1 MATEPVDHDSPA
13 APADDDRTAEIL
25 AEAQRRV
32 AEHNLPASNGPNP
45 RTVRRLN
52 RGVYWLA
59 VHWVGFFNL
68 LILLYVGGTILAPVL
83 MHLGAERGG
92 NALYAFYRPFCHQYP
107 FRSFFLF
114 GESAIQPL
122 QEPIPLNEMT
132 VLSRFVGDPQVGYKI
147 AFCQRDVAIYGMMV
161 VAGVIYGLLRRIRRD
176 PHSGPHSGTGGGS
189 RRIPPLPLWLYFAFG
204 ILPMLLDGGVQ
215 WLSYALWQFIPG
227 LLDQPFETI
236 PAMRVLTGALFGFGV
251 VAVGYP
257 YLAEYFDDVLLTLE
271 KKYGW

>member
-1 MATEPVDHDSPA
+1 MATEPVDRDPPT

-32 AEHNLPASNGPNP
+32 ADHELPASNGPNP

-59 VHWVGFFNL
+59 AHWVGFFNL
-68 LILLYVGGTILAPVL
+68 LILLYVGGTLLAPVL
-83 MHLGAERGG
+83 MHLGADRGG

-114 GESAIQPL
+114 GESAAQPL

-147 AFCQRDVAIYGMMV
+147 ALCQRDVAIYGMML
-161 VAGVIYGLLRRIRRD
+161 VAGVVYGLLRRGR
-176 PHSGPHSGTGGGS
+176 

-236 PAMRVLTGALFGFGV
+236 PAMRALTGALFGFGV
-251 VAVGYP
+251 IAVGYP
-257 YLAEYFDDVLLTLE
+257 YLAEYFDDVLVTLE
-271 KKYGW
+271 EKYGW